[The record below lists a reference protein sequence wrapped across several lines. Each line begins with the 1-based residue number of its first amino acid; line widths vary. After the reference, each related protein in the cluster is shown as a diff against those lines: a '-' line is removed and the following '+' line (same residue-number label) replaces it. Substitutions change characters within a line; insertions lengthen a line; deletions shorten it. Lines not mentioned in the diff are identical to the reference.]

1 MRDIVILGSTGSIG
15 VQALELVAANPD
27 LFRVVGLSA
36 GSQNLPLLF
45 EQARTFR
52 VPVVGTTAS
61 RDAWG
66 SLADGIAVIDGALA
80 STEIAAIP
88 CDIVLNGITGSIG
101 LGPTLSAL
109 GAGNKVAL
117 ANKESLVAGGPLVMK
132 FGADRIIPVDS
143 EHSALY
149 QALLA
154 GKRDQ
159 VKKFIITASGGA
171 FRDRKDLTGVTLE
184 EALMHPTW
192 SMGPMVTINSA
203 TLMNKGLEII
213 EVDEDYRPVFDTVRA
228 GVDQLVQAIQPQAA
242 IRQAGQIVF
251 TTGAWIGKLLDL
263 PVEAERTVLGWF
275 SPVCDFANFSEKNL
289 PVWIVDS
296 EASGHF
302 YGFPT
307 HGIPGFKLGRLRE
320 TPSPSVDPGKPR
332 VEPNQEDEADMRQF
346 VSRYFPSANGPI
358 LSMVSCF
365 FENTPDRSPIIDG
378 VPGVEGAWVLGGF
391 SGHGF
396 KYATVTGEIAK
407 DLVTKGS
414 STQNLA
420 PFKAS
425 RFVIK
430 ASS

>member
-88 CDIVLNGITGSIG
+88 CEIVLNGITGSIG

-213 EVDEDYRPVFDTVRA
+213 EAHYLFDMPYSQIDAVIHPQSVIHSMVEYIDGSTIAQLSPPNMKGPIGYALGYPDRLKRATSPVDWTIAHQWNFAPIDTEKFESITLARH
-228 GVDQLVQAIQPQAA
+228 
-242 IRQAGQIVF
+242 AGQMGSVATATLNAANEVAVQSFIDKRLEFSEIVKVVAQSLSRVDN
-251 TTGAWIGKLLDL
+251 GDL
-263 PVEAERTVLGWF
+263 R
-275 SPVCDFANFSEKNL
+275 DFADVS
-289 PVWIVDS
+289 
-296 EASGHF
+296 A
-302 YGFPT
+302 
-307 HGIPGFKLGRLRE
+307 
-320 TPSPSVDPGKPR
+320 
-332 VEPNQEDEADMRQF
+332 VEQNARM
-346 VSRYFPSANGPI
+346 
-358 LSMVSCF
+358 
-365 FENTPDRSPIIDG
+365 
-378 VPGVEGAWVLGGF
+378 
-391 SGHGF
+391 
-396 KYATVTGEIAK
+396 IAAEYIEE
-407 DLVTKGS
+407 LVK
-414 STQNLA
+414 
-420 PFKAS
+420 
-425 RFVIK
+425 
-430 ASS
+430 

>member
-1 MRDIVILGSTGSIG
+1 VRDIVILGSTGSIG

-45 EQARTFR
+45 KQARTFR

-117 ANKESLVAGGPLVMK
+117 ANKESLVVGGPLVMK

-159 VKKFIITASGGA
+159 VKKFVITASGGA

-213 EVDEDYRPVFDTVRA
+213 EAHYLFDMPYSQIDAVIHPQSVIHSMVEYIDGSTIAQLSPPNMKGPIGYALGYPDRLKRATSPVDWTSAHQWNFAPIDAEKFESITLARH
-228 GVDQLVQAIQPQAA
+228 
-242 IRQAGQIVF
+242 AGQMGSVATATLNAANEVAVQSFIDKRLEFSEIVKVVAQSLSRVDN
-251 TTGAWIGKLLDL
+251 GDL
-263 PVEAERTVLGWF
+263 R
-275 SPVCDFANFSEKNL
+275 DFADVS
-289 PVWIVDS
+289 
-296 EASGHF
+296 A
-302 YGFPT
+302 
-307 HGIPGFKLGRLRE
+307 
-320 TPSPSVDPGKPR
+320 
-332 VEPNQEDEADMRQF
+332 VEQNARM
-346 VSRYFPSANGPI
+346 
-358 LSMVSCF
+358 
-365 FENTPDRSPIIDG
+365 
-378 VPGVEGAWVLGGF
+378 
-391 SGHGF
+391 
-396 KYATVTGEIAK
+396 IAAEYIEE
-407 DLVTKGS
+407 LVK
-414 STQNLA
+414 
-420 PFKAS
+420 
-425 RFVIK
+425 
-430 ASS
+430 